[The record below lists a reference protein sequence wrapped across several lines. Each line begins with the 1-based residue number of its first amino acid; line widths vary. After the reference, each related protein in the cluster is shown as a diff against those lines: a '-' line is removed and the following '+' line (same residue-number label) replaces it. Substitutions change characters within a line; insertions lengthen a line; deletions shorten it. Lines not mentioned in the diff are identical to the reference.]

1 MVYNYRGFSQIQGES
16 NIVGAAQSAGQG
28 LGGIKMA
35 QTHIFTKD
43 YDAQYRG
50 GVKSFKIGDII
61 RSNPK
66 YDSES
71 LVTTTSGGKAPTDQ
85 DYQKSTY
92 DAAILLDIPRD
103 VIKKYTFEAPKPKGE
118 GVQKIFAKAGKTFEN
133 PFAQGFKKYVVTQDF
148 TSTRR
153 IDGQEKKFKKGMNLF
168 AKETQVGNKSSTDL
182 SADIVP
188 VFKLISYAG
197 YEIPKDKVKLKN
209 PNIYER
215 IQSFFT
221 VKKGFA

>member
-1 MVYNYRGFSQIQGES
+1 MVYNYRGFSQGQGNSE
-16 NIVGAAQSAGQG
+16 SAGVG
-28 LGGIKMA
+28 VGKMS

-71 LVTTTSGGKAPTDQ
+71 LVTTTFGGKAPTDQ
-85 DYQKSTY
+85 DYEKSTY
-92 DAAILLDIPRD
+92 DAAILFGIPRD

-148 TSTRR
+148 TSTR

-168 AKETQVGNKSSTDL
+168 AKETQVGDKSSTAL

-188 VFKLISYAG
+188 VFKLFSYAG

-221 VKKGFA
+221 VKRGFA